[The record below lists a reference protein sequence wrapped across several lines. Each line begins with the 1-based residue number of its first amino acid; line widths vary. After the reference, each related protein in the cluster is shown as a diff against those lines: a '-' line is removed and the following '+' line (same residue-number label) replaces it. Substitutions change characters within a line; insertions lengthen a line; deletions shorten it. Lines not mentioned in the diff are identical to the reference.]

1 MSASTD
7 KEVARIADQIE
18 HYLEEHP
25 HAADTLEGI
34 AEWWLQAKKQNVSMK
49 ATLLALNSLL
59 TRGVL
64 VQITDSNGKCIYRTA
79 QQGEPKGTLVKG

>member
-1 MSASTD
+1 MSTSTD

-34 AEWWLQAKKQNVSMK
+34 AEWWLQAKRQNVTMK
-49 ATLLALNSLL
+49 ATLLALNSLV

-64 VQITDSNGKCIYRTA
+64 VKITDSNGKWIYRRA
-79 QQGEPKGTLVKG
+79 QHREPEERLVKG